1 MTERVQFSKRA
12 NKDIGR
18 IDTTTRERV
27 RKAVTGLVELPPRPN
42 LDVRPLVG
50 HAPWLRLR
58 IGDVRVILRP
68 LSSDERRQVNVDAP
82 AYLVERVID
91 RRDLERAADSL
102 R

>member
-1 MTERVQFSKRA
+1 MCDRWS
-12 NKDIGR
+12 
-18 IDTTTRERV
+18 DT
-27 RKAVTGLVELPPRPN
+27 
-42 LDVRPLVG
+42 
-50 HAPWLRLR
+50 LRGCDSGV
-58 IGDVRVILRP
+58 GDVRVILRP